1 MLLHGNINVNGGSA
15 FLLFKWPR
23 QPDFVLAPEG
33 GPGWKRTWKK
43 ATALTSV
50 AGDCRKNVLSAHLTS
65 TVVSLMLLVLSGH
78 AMHGTTHG
86 SRRDGGLPPG
96 TGGFTSFTD
105 LIQAIREYTCH
116 QRSCVGKVRALLCEW
131 KSNLRKCCSTH
142 INLSIHCYYYYENLL
157 KILA

>member
-50 AGDCRKNVLSAHLTS
+50 AGDCRKNVLPAHLTS

-96 TGGFTSFTD
+96 TGGFTLFTD
-105 LIQAIREYTCH
+105 LIQAIRECTCH
-116 QRSCVGKVRALLCEW
+116 QRSCVGKVRALLCEG

-142 INLSIHCYYYYENLL
+142 INLSIHCYYYYENY
-157 KILA
+157 